1 MIYSLL
7 GLSLEAATESLGD
20 HKFLVVQ
27 TEPPFTPR
35 HYTPIWGE
43 QRVLRVR
50 ELPDNCIE
58 VLVGYELLREEKNE
72 LTNNKL
78 GTDVQGEPPQADA
91 LTTSI

>member
-7 GLSLEAATESLGD
+7 GLSLEAAIESLGD
-20 HKFLVVQ
+20 RQFSVVE

-35 HYTPIWGE
+35 HYTPIWGT

-72 LTNNKL
+72 LANNKL
-78 GTDVQGEPPQADA
+78 STDANGEPPQAA
-91 LTTSI
+91 TLTTSI